1 VNHSTNIIFCDTCYE
16 IRFKGTIIFMIT
28 KFSGESQQP
37 ENITWQEVPQFV
49 KQKTLEEIRSKLD
62 EH

>member
-1 VNHSTNIIFCDTCYE
+1 
-16 IRFKGTIIFMIT
+16 MIT